1 MEIKMEFN
9 ALVVDKDEENNITS
23 SEVKKVSLSELPEGD
38 VLVNVEYSNVNYK
51 DGLCIGS
58 GAGLVK
64 TYPHVPGID
73 FAGTVENSENK
84 NFQKGDRV
92 ILTGWRVGEVV
103 WGGYAQ
109 KARVK
114 ASQLVKMPEGM
125 SSKQAMTMGTA
136 GFSAMLSIIRL
147 EEFGMTKDN
156 GEVLVTGA
164 TGGVGSVSTIILS
177 NLGYEV
183 VSVSGKSSSGDY
195 LKLLGAKRIIDRS
208 ELNEVIKRPMESA
221 AWAGCIDTVGGD
233 TLSRLLGQLKYGA
246 SVAVVGNAGG
256 NNLSASA
263 IPFMLRGINML
274 GIDSAMQPFEKR
286 VQVWDRLNK
295 DFPKS
300 FFDSITK
307 VISLSDL
314 PRVGKEIL
322 SGNIRGRLVVDVNL

>member
-1 MEIKMEFN
+1 MEFN
-9 ALVVDKDEENNITS
+9 ALVVEKDEETNVTS
-23 SEVKKVSLSELPEGD
+23 SEVKKINLSDLPEGD

-51 DGLCIGS
+51 DGLCIGP

-73 FAGTVENSENK
+73 FAGTVEKSQDDNY
-84 NFQKGDRV
+84 QKGDQV

-103 WGGYAQ
+103 WGGYSQ

-114 ASQLVKMPEGM
+114 SSQLVKMPKNMTTKE
-125 SSKQAMTMGTA
+125 AMTMGTA
-136 GFSAMLSIIRL
+136 GFSAMLAIIRL
-147 EEFGMTKDN
+147 EEMGLSKEN

-164 TGGVGSVSTIILS
+164 TGGVGSVATVVLS

-183 VSVSGKSSSGDY
+183 VTVSGKSSSSEY
-195 LKLLGAKRIIDRS
+195 LKSLGSKRIIDRS
-208 ELNEVIKRPMESA
+208 ELNELIKRPLESA
-221 AWAGCIDTVGGD
+221 SWAGCIDTVGGN
-233 TLSRLLGQLKYGA
+233 TLSRLIGQLKYGA

-274 GIDSAMQPFEKR
+274 GIDSAMQPYENR
-286 VQVWDRLNK
+286 VKTWERLNK

-300 FFDSITK
+300 FFESITE

-322 SGNIRGRLVVDVNL
+322 DGKIKGRLVVDVNL

>member
-1 MEIKMEFN
+1 MEFN
-9 ALVVDKDEENNITS
+9 ALVVEKDEETNVTS
-23 SEVKKVSLSELPEGD
+23 SEVKKISLSDLPEGD

-51 DGLCIGS
+51 DGLCIGP

-73 FAGTVENSENK
+73 FAGTVEKSQDDNY
-84 NFQKGDRV
+84 QKGDQV

-103 WGGYAQ
+103 WGGYSQ

-114 ASQLVKMPEGM
+114 SSQLVKMPKNMTTKE
-125 SSKQAMTMGTA
+125 AMTMGTA
-136 GFSAMLSIIRL
+136 GFSAMLAIIRL
-147 EEFGMTKDN
+147 EEMGLSKEN

-164 TGGVGSVSTIILS
+164 TGGVGSVATVVLS

-183 VSVSGKSSSGDY
+183 VTVSGKSSSSEY
-195 LKLLGAKRIIDRS
+195 LKSLGSKRIIDRS
-208 ELNEVIKRPMESA
+208 ELNELIKRPLESA
-221 AWAGCIDTVGGD
+221 SWAGCIDTVGGN
-233 TLSRLLGQLKYGA
+233 TLSRLIGQLKYGA

-274 GIDSAMQPFEKR
+274 GIDSAMQPYENR
-286 VQVWDRLNK
+286 VKTWERLNK
-295 DFPKS
+295 DFPKN
-300 FFDSITK
+300 FFESITE

-322 SGNIRGRLVVDVNL
+322 DGKIKGRLVVDVNL

>member
-1 MEIKMEFN
+1 MEFN
-9 ALVVDKDEENNITS
+9 ALVVEKDEETNVTS
-23 SEVKKVSLSELPEGD
+23 SEVKKISLSDLPEGD

-51 DGLCIGS
+51 DGLCIGP

-73 FAGTVENSENK
+73 FAGTVETSQNDNY
-84 NFQKGDRV
+84 QKGDQV
-92 ILTGWRVGEVV
+92 ILTGWCVGEIV
-103 WGGYAQ
+103 WGGYSQ

-114 ASQLVKMPEGM
+114 SSQLVKMPKNMTTKE
-125 SSKQAMTMGTA
+125 AMTMGTA
-136 GFSAMLSIIRL
+136 GFSAMLAIIRL
-147 EEFGMTKDN
+147 EEMGLSKEN

-164 TGGVGSVSTIILS
+164 TGGVGSVATIVLS

-183 VSVSGKSSSGDY
+183 VTVSGKSSSSEY
-195 LKLLGAKRIIDRS
+195 LKSLGSKRIIDRS
-208 ELNEVIKRPMESA
+208 ELNELIKRPLESA
-221 AWAGCIDTVGGD
+221 SWAGCIDTVGGN
-233 TLSRLLGQLKYGA
+233 TLSRLIGQLKYGA

-263 IPFMLRGINML
+263 IPFMLRGVNML
-274 GIDSAMQPFEKR
+274 GIDSAMQPYENR
-286 VQVWDRLNK
+286 VKIWERLNK

-300 FFDSITK
+300 FFESITE

-322 SGNIRGRLVVDVNL
+322 DGKIKGRLVVDVNL

>member
-1 MEIKMEFN
+1 MEFN
-9 ALVVDKDEENNITS
+9 ALVVEKGEETNVTS
-23 SEVKKVSLSELPEGD
+23 SEVKKISLSDLPEGD

-51 DGLCIGS
+51 DGLCIGP

-73 FAGTVENSENK
+73 FAGTVETSQNDNY
-84 NFQKGDRV
+84 QKGDQV

-103 WGGYAQ
+103 WGGYSQ

-114 ASQLVKMPEGM
+114 SSQLVKMPKNMTTKE
-125 SSKQAMTMGTA
+125 AMTMGTA
-136 GFSAMLSIIRL
+136 GFSAMLAIIRL
-147 EEFGMTKDN
+147 EEMGLSKEN

-164 TGGVGSVSTIILS
+164 TGGVGSVATVVLS

-183 VSVSGKSSSGDY
+183 VTVSGKSSSSEY
-195 LKLLGAKRIIDRS
+195 LKSLGSKRIIDRS
-208 ELNEVIKRPMESA
+208 ELNELIKRPLESA
-221 AWAGCIDTVGGD
+221 SWAGCIDTVGGN
-233 TLSRLLGQLKYGA
+233 TLSRLIGQLKYGA
-246 SVAVVGNAGG
+246 SVAVVGNASG

-263 IPFMLRGINML
+263 IPFMLRGVNML
-274 GIDSAMQPFEKR
+274 GIDSAMQPYENR
-286 VQVWDRLNK
+286 VKIWERLNK

-300 FFDSITK
+300 FFESITE

-322 SGNIRGRLVVDVNL
+322 DGKIKGRLVVDVNL

>member
-1 MEIKMEFN
+1 MEFN
-9 ALVVDKDEENNITS
+9 ALVVEKDEETNVTS
-23 SEVKKVSLSELPEGD
+23 SEVKKISLSDLPEGD

-51 DGLCIGS
+51 DGLCIGPGS
-58 GAGLVK
+58 GLVK

-73 FAGTVENSENK
+73 FAGTVETSQDDNY
-84 NFQKGDRV
+84 QKGDQV

-103 WGGYAQ
+103 WGGYSQ

-114 ASQLVKMPEGM
+114 SSQLVKMPKNMTPKE
-125 SSKQAMTMGTA
+125 AMTMGTA
-136 GFSAMLSIIRL
+136 GFSAMLAIIRL
-147 EEFGMTKDN
+147 EEMGLSKEN

-164 TGGVGSVSTIILS
+164 TGGVGSVATVVLS

-183 VSVSGKSSSGDY
+183 VTVSGKSSSSEY
-195 LKLLGAKRIIDRS
+195 LKSLGSKRIIDRS
-208 ELNEVIKRPMESA
+208 ELNELIKRPLESA
-221 AWAGCIDTVGGD
+221 SWAGCIDTVGGN
-233 TLSRLLGQLKYGA
+233 TLSRLIGQLKYGA

-263 IPFMLRGINML
+263 IPFMLRGVNML
-274 GIDSAMQPFEKR
+274 GIDSAMQPYENR
-286 VQVWDRLNK
+286 VKIWERLNK

-300 FFDSITK
+300 FFESITE

-322 SGNIRGRLVVDVNL
+322 DGKIKGRLVVDVNL

>member
-1 MEIKMEFN
+1 MEFN

-73 FAGTVENSENK
+73 FAGTVENSENE

-147 EEFGMTKDN
+147 EEFGMTKEN

-183 VSVSGKSSSGDY
+183 VTVSGKSSSGDY
-195 LKLLGAKRIIDRS
+195 LKSLGAKRIIDRS

-322 SGNIRGRLVVDVNL
+322 SGNIKGRLVVDVNL

>member
-1 MEIKMEFN
+1 MEFN
-9 ALVVDKDEENNITS
+9 ALVVEKDEETNVTS
-23 SEVKKVSLSELPEGD
+23 SEVKKISLSDLPEGD

-51 DGLCIGS
+51 DGLCIGP

-73 FAGTVENSENK
+73 FAGTVEISQNDNY
-84 NFQKGDRV
+84 QKGDQV
-92 ILTGWRVGEVV
+92 ILTGWRVGEIV
-103 WGGYAQ
+103 WGGYSQ

-114 ASQLVKMPEGM
+114 SSQLVKMPKNMTTKE
-125 SSKQAMTMGTA
+125 AMTMGTA
-136 GFSAMLSIIRL
+136 GFSAMLAIIRL
-147 EEFGMTKDN
+147 EEMGLSKEN

-164 TGGVGSVSTIILS
+164 TGGVGSVATVVLS

-183 VSVSGKSSSGDY
+183 VTVSGKSSSSEY
-195 LKLLGAKRIIDRS
+195 LKSLGSKRIIDRS
-208 ELNEVIKRPMESA
+208 ELNELIKRPLESA
-221 AWAGCIDTVGGD
+221 SWAGCIDTVGGN
-233 TLSRLLGQLKYGA
+233 TLSRLIGQLKYGA

-263 IPFMLRGINML
+263 IPFMLRGVNML
-274 GIDSAMQPFEKR
+274 GIDSAMQPYENR
-286 VQVWDRLNK
+286 VKIWERLNK

-300 FFDSITK
+300 FFESITE

-322 SGNIRGRLVVDVNL
+322 DGKIKGRLVVDVNL

>member
-1 MEIKMEFN
+1 MEFN
-9 ALVVDKDEENNITS
+9 ALVVEKDEETNVTS
-23 SEVKKVSLSELPEGD
+23 SEVKKISLSDLPEGD

-51 DGLCIGS
+51 DGLCIGP

-73 FAGTVENSENK
+73 FAGTVETSQNDNY
-84 NFQKGDRV
+84 QKGDKV
-92 ILTGWRVGEVV
+92 ILTGWRVGEVI
-103 WGGYAQ
+103 WGGYSQ

-114 ASQLVKMPEGM
+114 SSQLVKMPKNMTTKE
-125 SSKQAMTMGTA
+125 AMTMGTA
-136 GFSAMLSIIRL
+136 GFSAMLAIIRL
-147 EEFGMTKDN
+147 EEMGLSKEN

-164 TGGVGSVSTIILS
+164 TGGVGSVATVVLS

-183 VSVSGKSSSGDY
+183 VTVSGKSSSSEY
-195 LKLLGAKRIIDRS
+195 LKSLGSKRIIDRS
-208 ELNEVIKRPMESA
+208 ELNELIKRPLESA
-221 AWAGCIDTVGGD
+221 SWAGCIDTVGGN
-233 TLSRLLGQLKYGA
+233 TLSRLIGQLKYGA

-263 IPFMLRGINML
+263 IPFMLRGVNML
-274 GIDSAMQPFEKR
+274 GIDSAMQPYENR
-286 VQVWDRLNK
+286 VKIWERLNK

-300 FFDSITK
+300 FFKSITE

-322 SGNIRGRLVVDVNL
+322 DGKIKGRLVVDVNL

>member
-1 MEIKMEFN
+1 MEFN
-9 ALVVDKDEENNITS
+9 ALVVEKDEETNVTS
-23 SEVKKVSLSELPEGD
+23 SEVKKISLSDLPEGD

-51 DGLCIGS
+51 DGLCIGP

-73 FAGTVENSENK
+73 FAGTVETSQDDNY
-84 NFQKGDRV
+84 QKGDQV

-103 WGGYAQ
+103 WGGYSQ

-114 ASQLVKMPEGM
+114 SSQLVKMPKNMTTKE
-125 SSKQAMTMGTA
+125 AMTMGTA
-136 GFSAMLSIIRL
+136 GFSAMLAIIRL
-147 EEFGMTKDN
+147 EEMGLSKEN

-164 TGGVGSVSTIILS
+164 TGGVGSVATVVLS

-183 VSVSGKSSSGDY
+183 VTVSGKSSSSEY
-195 LKLLGAKRIIDRS
+195 LKSLGSKRIIDRS
-208 ELNEVIKRPMESA
+208 ELNELIKRPLESA
-221 AWAGCIDTVGGD
+221 SWAGCIDTVGGN
-233 TLSRLLGQLKYGA
+233 TLSRLIGQLKYGA

-274 GIDSAMQPFEKR
+274 GIDSAMQPYENR
-286 VQVWDRLNK
+286 VKIWERLNK

-300 FFDSITK
+300 FFESITE

-314 PRVGKEIL
+314 SKVKPYFL
-322 SGNIRGRLVVDVNL
+322 Q

>member
-1 MEIKMEFN
+1 MEFN
-9 ALVVDKDEENNITS
+9 ALVVEKDEETNVTS
-23 SEVKKVSLSELPEGD
+23 SEVKKISLSDLPEGD

-51 DGLCIGS
+51 DGLCIGP

-73 FAGTVENSENK
+73 FAGTVETSQDDNY
-84 NFQKGDRV
+84 QKGDQV

-103 WGGYAQ
+103 WGGYSQ

-114 ASQLVKMPEGM
+114 SSQLIKMPKNMTTKE
-125 SSKQAMTMGTA
+125 AMTMGTA
-136 GFSAMLSIIRL
+136 GFSAMLAIIRL
-147 EEFGMTKDN
+147 EEMGLSKEN

-164 TGGVGSVSTIILS
+164 TGGVGSVATVVLS

-183 VSVSGKSSSGDY
+183 VTVSGKSSSSEY
-195 LKLLGAKRIIDRS
+195 LKSLGSKRILDRS
-208 ELNEVIKRPMESA
+208 ELNELIKRPLESA
-221 AWAGCIDTVGGD
+221 SWAGCIDTVGGN
-233 TLSRLLGQLKYGA
+233 TLSRLIGQLKYGA

-263 IPFMLRGINML
+263 IPFMLRGVNML
-274 GIDSAMQPFEKR
+274 GIDSAMQPYENR
-286 VQVWDRLNK
+286 VKIWERLNK

-300 FFDSITK
+300 FFESITE

-322 SGNIRGRLVVDVNL
+322 DGKIKGRLVVDVNL

>member
-1 MEIKMEFN
+1 MEFN
-9 ALVVDKDEENNITS
+9 ALVVEKDEETNVTS
-23 SEVKKVSLSELPEGD
+23 SEVKKINLSDLPEGD

-51 DGLCIGS
+51 DGLCIGP

-73 FAGTVENSENK
+73 FAGTVEKSQDDNY
-84 NFQKGDRV
+84 QKGDQV
-92 ILTGWRVGEVV
+92 ILTGWRVGEIV
-103 WGGYAQ
+103 WGGYSQ

-114 ASQLVKMPEGM
+114 SSQLVKMPKNMTTKE
-125 SSKQAMTMGTA
+125 AMTMGTA
-136 GFSAMLSIIRL
+136 GFSAMLAIIRL
-147 EEFGMTKDN
+147 EEMGLSKEN

-164 TGGVGSVSTIILS
+164 TGGVGSVATVVLS

-183 VSVSGKSSSGDY
+183 VTVSGKSSSSEY
-195 LKLLGAKRIIDRS
+195 LKSLGSKRIIDRS
-208 ELNEVIKRPMESA
+208 ELNELIKRPLESA
-221 AWAGCIDTVGGD
+221 SWAGCIDTVGGN
-233 TLSRLLGQLKYGA
+233 TLSRLIGQLKYGA

-274 GIDSAMQPFEKR
+274 GIDSAMQPYENR
-286 VQVWDRLNK
+286 VKTWERLNK
-295 DFPKS
+295 DFPKN
-300 FFDSITK
+300 FFESITE

-322 SGNIRGRLVVDVNL
+322 DGKIKGRLVVDVNL

>member
-1 MEIKMEFN
+1 MEFN
-9 ALVVDKDEENNITS
+9 ALVVEKDEETNVTS
-23 SEVKKVSLSELPEGD
+23 SEVKKISLSDLPEGD

-51 DGLCIGS
+51 DGLCIGP

-73 FAGTVENSENK
+73 FAGTVETSQDDNY
-84 NFQKGDRV
+84 QKGDQV

-103 WGGYAQ
+103 WGGYSQ

-114 ASQLVKMPEGM
+114 SSQLVKMPKNMTTKE
-125 SSKQAMTMGTA
+125 AMTMGTA
-136 GFSAMLSIIRL
+136 GFSAMLAIIRL
-147 EEFGMTKDN
+147 EEMGLSKEN

-164 TGGVGSVSTIILS
+164 TGGVGSVATVVLS

-183 VSVSGKSSSGDY
+183 VTVSGKSSSSEY
-195 LKLLGAKRIIDRS
+195 LKSLGSKRIIDRS
-208 ELNEVIKRPMESA
+208 ELNELIKRPLESA
-221 AWAGCIDTVGGD
+221 SWAGCIDTVGGN
-233 TLSRLLGQLKYGA
+233 TLSRLIGQLKYGA

-274 GIDSAMQPFEKR
+274 GIDSAMQPYENR
-286 VQVWDRLNK
+286 VKIWERLNK

-300 FFDSITK
+300 FFESITE

-322 SGNIRGRLVVDVNL
+322 EGKIKGRLVVDVNL

>member
-1 MEIKMEFN
+1 MEFN
-9 ALVVDKDEENNITS
+9 ALVVEKDEETNVTS
-23 SEVKKVSLSELPEGD
+23 SKVKKINLSELPEGD

-51 DGLCIGS
+51 DGLCIGP

-73 FAGTVENSENK
+73 FAGTVEHSENE
-84 NFQKGDRV
+84 NYQKGDQV

-103 WGGYAQ
+103 WGGYSQ

-114 ASQLVKMPEGM
+114 ASQLVKMPENM
-125 SSKQAMTMGTA
+125 TPKEAMTMGTA

-147 EEFGMTKDN
+147 EEMGLSKEN

-164 TGGVGSVSTIILS
+164 TGGVGSVATVVLS

-183 VSVSGKSSSGDY
+183 VTVSGKSSSSEY
-195 LKLLGAKRIIDRS
+195 LKSLGSKRIIDRS
-208 ELNEVIKRPMESA
+208 ELNELIKRPLESA
-221 AWAGCIDTVGGD
+221 LWAGCIDTVGGN
-233 TLSRLLGQLKYGA
+233 TLSRLIGQLKYGA

-274 GIDSAMQPFEKR
+274 GIDSAMQPYENR
-286 VQVWDRLNK
+286 VKIWERLNK

-300 FFDSITK
+300 FFESITE

-314 PRVGKEIL
+314 PRVGNEIL
-322 SGNIRGRLVVDVNL
+322 DGKIKGRLVVDVNL

>member
-73 FAGTVENSENK
+73 FAGTVENSENE

-147 EEFGMTKDN
+147 EEFGMTKEN

-183 VSVSGKSSSGDY
+183 VTVSGKSSSGDY
-195 LKLLGAKRIIDRS
+195 LKSLGAKRIIDRS

-300 FFDSITK
+300 FFDTITK

-322 SGNIRGRLVVDVNL
+322 SGNIKGRLVVDVNL

>member
-1 MEIKMEFN
+1 MEFN
-9 ALVVDKDEENNITS
+9 ALVVEKDEETNVTS
-23 SEVKKVSLSELPEGD
+23 SEVKKISLSDLPEGD

-51 DGLCIGS
+51 DGLCIGP

-73 FAGTVENSENK
+73 FAGTVETSQDDNY
-84 NFQKGDRV
+84 QKGDQV

-103 WGGYAQ
+103 WGGYSQ

-114 ASQLVKMPEGM
+114 SSQLVKMPKNMTTKE
-125 SSKQAMTMGTA
+125 AMTMGTA
-136 GFSAMLSIIRL
+136 GFSAMLAIIRL
-147 EEFGMTKDN
+147 EEMGLSKEN

-164 TGGVGSVSTIILS
+164 TGGVGSVATVVLS

-183 VSVSGKSSSGDY
+183 VTVSGKSSSSEY
-195 LKLLGAKRIIDRS
+195 LKSLGSKRIIDRS
-208 ELNEVIKRPMESA
+208 ELNELIKRPLESA
-221 AWAGCIDTVGGD
+221 SWAGCIDTVGGN
-233 TLSRLLGQLKYGA
+233 TLSRLIGQLKYGA

-263 IPFMLRGINML
+263 IPFMLRGVNML
-274 GIDSAMQPFEKR
+274 GIDSAMQPYENR
-286 VQVWDRLNK
+286 VKIWERLNK

-300 FFDSITK
+300 FFESITE

-322 SGNIRGRLVVDVNL
+322 DGKIKGRLVVDVNL

>member
-1 MEIKMEFN
+1 MEFN

-125 SSKQAMTMGTA
+125 SSKQAMTLGTA

-164 TGGVGSVSTIILS
+164 TGGVGSVSTVILS

-183 VSVSGKSSSGDY
+183 VTVSGKSSSGDY
-195 LKLLGAKRIIDRS
+195 LKSLGAKRIIDRS

-322 SGNIRGRLVVDVNL
+322 SGNIKGRLVVDVNL

>member
-1 MEIKMEFN
+1 MEFN
-9 ALVVDKDEENNITS
+9 ALVVEKDEETNVTS
-23 SEVKKVSLSELPEGD
+23 SEVKKISLSDLPEGD

-51 DGLCIGS
+51 DGLCIGP

-73 FAGTVENSENK
+73 FAGTVETSQDDNH
-84 NFQKGDRV
+84 QKGDKV

-103 WGGYAQ
+103 WGGYSQ

-114 ASQLVKMPEGM
+114 SSQLVKMPKNMTTKE
-125 SSKQAMTMGTA
+125 AMTMGTA
-136 GFSAMLSIIRL
+136 GFSAMLAIIRL
-147 EEFGMTKDN
+147 EEMGLSKEN

-164 TGGVGSVSTIILS
+164 TGGVGSVATVVLS

-183 VSVSGKSSSGDY
+183 VTVSGKSSSSEY
-195 LKLLGAKRIIDRS
+195 LKSLGSKRIVDRS
-208 ELNEVIKRPMESA
+208 ELNELIKRPLESA
-221 AWAGCIDTVGGD
+221 SWAGCIDTVGGN
-233 TLSRLLGQLKYGA
+233 TLSRLIGQLKYGA

-263 IPFMLRGINML
+263 IPFMLRGVNML
-274 GIDSAMQPFEKR
+274 GIDSAMQPYENR
-286 VQVWDRLNK
+286 VKIWERLNK

-300 FFDSITK
+300 FFQSITE

-322 SGNIRGRLVVDVNL
+322 DGKIKGRLVVDVNL

>member
-1 MEIKMEFN
+1 MEFN
-9 ALVVDKDEENNITS
+9 ALVVEKDEETNVTS
-23 SEVKKVSLSELPEGD
+23 SEVKKISLSDLPEGD

-51 DGLCIGS
+51 DGLCIGP

-73 FAGTVENSENK
+73 FAGTVETSQNDNY
-84 NFQKGDRV
+84 QKGDQV

-103 WGGYAQ
+103 WGGYSQ

-114 ASQLVKMPEGM
+114 SSQLVKMPKNMTTKE
-125 SSKQAMTMGTA
+125 AMTMGTA
-136 GFSAMLSIIRL
+136 GFSAMLAIIRL
-147 EEFGMTKDN
+147 EEMGLSKEN

-164 TGGVGSVSTIILS
+164 TGGVGSVATVVLS

-183 VSVSGKSSSGDY
+183 VTVSGKSSSSEY
-195 LKLLGAKRIIDRS
+195 LKSLGSKRIIDRS
-208 ELNEVIKRPMESA
+208 ELNELIKRPLESA
-221 AWAGCIDTVGGD
+221 SWAGCIDTVGGN
-233 TLSRLLGQLKYGA
+233 TLSRLIGQLKYGA

-274 GIDSAMQPFEKR
+274 GIDSAMQPYENR
-286 VQVWDRLNK
+286 VKIWERLNK

-300 FFDSITK
+300 FFESITE

-322 SGNIRGRLVVDVNL
+322 DGKIKGRLVVDVNL

>member
-1 MEIKMEFN
+1 MEFN
-9 ALVVDKDEENNITS
+9 ALVVEKDEETNVTS
-23 SEVKKVSLSELPEGD
+23 SKVKKINLSDLPEGD

-51 DGLCIGS
+51 DGLCIGP

-73 FAGTVENSENK
+73 FAGTVEISQNDNY
-84 NFQKGDRV
+84 QKGDQV

-103 WGGYAQ
+103 WGGYSQ

-114 ASQLVKMPEGM
+114 SSQLVKMPKNM
-125 SSKQAMTMGTA
+125 STKEAMTMGTA
-136 GFSAMLSIIRL
+136 GFSAMLAIIRL
-147 EEFGMTKDN
+147 EEMGLSKEN

-164 TGGVGSVSTIILS
+164 TGGVGSVATVVLS

-183 VSVSGKSSSGDY
+183 VTVSGKSSSSEY
-195 LKLLGAKRIIDRS
+195 LKSLGSKRIIDRS
-208 ELNEVIKRPMESA
+208 ELNELIKRPLESA
-221 AWAGCIDTVGGD
+221 SWAGCIDTVGGN
-233 TLSRLLGQLKYGA
+233 TLSRLIGQLKYGA

-263 IPFMLRGINML
+263 IPFMLRGVNML
-274 GIDSAMQPFEKR
+274 GIDSAMQPYENR
-286 VQVWDRLNK
+286 VKIWERLNK

-300 FFDSITK
+300 FFESITE

-314 PRVGKEIL
+314 PRVGNEIL
-322 SGNIRGRLVVDVNL
+322 DGKIKGRLVVDVNL

>member
-1 MEIKMEFN
+1 MEFN
-9 ALVVDKDEENNITS
+9 ALVVEKDEETNVTS
-23 SEVKKVSLSELPEGD
+23 PVVKKINLSDLPEGD

-51 DGLCIGS
+51 DGLCIGP

-73 FAGTVENSENK
+73 FAGTVETSQDDNY
-84 NFQKGDRV
+84 QKGDQV

-103 WGGYAQ
+103 WGGYSQ

-114 ASQLVKMPEGM
+114 SSQLVKMPKNMTPKE
-125 SSKQAMTMGTA
+125 AMTMGTA

-147 EEFGMTKDN
+147 EEMGLSKEN

-164 TGGVGSVSTIILS
+164 TGGVGSVATVVLS

-183 VSVSGKSSSGDY
+183 VTVSGKSSSSEY
-195 LKLLGAKRIIDRS
+195 LKSLGSKRIIDRS
-208 ELNEVIKRPMESA
+208 ELNELIKRPLESA
-221 AWAGCIDTVGGD
+221 SWAGCIDTVGGN
-233 TLSRLLGQLKYGA
+233 TLSRLIGQLKYGA

-274 GIDSAMQPFEKR
+274 GIDSAMQPYENR
-286 VQVWDRLNK
+286 VKIWERLNK

-300 FFDSITK
+300 FFESITE

-322 SGNIRGRLVVDVNL
+322 DGKIKGRLVVDVNL

>member
-1 MEIKMEFN
+1 MEFN
-9 ALVVDKDEENNITS
+9 ALVVEKDEETNVTS
-23 SEVKKVSLSELPEGD
+23 SEVKKISLSDLPEGD

-51 DGLCIGS
+51 DGLCIGP

-73 FAGTVENSENK
+73 FAGTVETSQDDSY
-84 NFQKGDRV
+84 QKGDQV

-103 WGGYAQ
+103 WGGYSQ

-114 ASQLVKMPEGM
+114 SSQLVKMPKNMTTKE
-125 SSKQAMTMGTA
+125 AMTMGTA
-136 GFSAMLSIIRL
+136 GFSAMLAIIRL
-147 EEFGMTKDN
+147 EEMGLSKEN

-164 TGGVGSVSTIILS
+164 TGGVGSVATVVLS

-183 VSVSGKSSSGDY
+183 VTVSGKSSSSEY
-195 LKLLGAKRIIDRS
+195 LKSLGSKRIIDRS
-208 ELNEVIKRPMESA
+208 ELNELIKRPLESA
-221 AWAGCIDTVGGD
+221 SWAGCIDTVGGN
-233 TLSRLLGQLKYGA
+233 TLSRLIGQLKYGA

-263 IPFMLRGINML
+263 IPFMLRGVNML
-274 GIDSAMQPFEKR
+274 GIDSAMQPYENR
-286 VQVWDRLNK
+286 VKIWERLNK

-300 FFDSITK
+300 FFESITE

-322 SGNIRGRLVVDVNL
+322 DGKIKGRLVVDVNL

>member
-1 MEIKMEFN
+1 MEFN
-9 ALVVDKDEENNITS
+9 ALVVEKDEETNVTS
-23 SEVKKVSLSELPEGD
+23 SEVKKISLSDLPEGD

-51 DGLCIGS
+51 DGLCIGP

-73 FAGTVENSENK
+73 FAGTVEISQNDNY
-84 NFQKGDRV
+84 QKGDQV

-103 WGGYAQ
+103 WGGYSQ

-114 ASQLVKMPEGM
+114 SSQLVKMPENM
-125 SSKQAMTMGTA
+125 TPKEAMTMGTA
-136 GFSAMLSIIRL
+136 GFSAMLAIIRL
-147 EEFGMTKDN
+147 EEMGLSKEN

-164 TGGVGSVSTIILS
+164 TGGVGSVATVVLS

-183 VSVSGKSSSGDY
+183 VTVSGKSSSSEY
-195 LKLLGAKRIIDRS
+195 LKSLGSKRIIDRS
-208 ELNEVIKRPMESA
+208 ELNELIKRPLESA
-221 AWAGCIDTVGGD
+221 SWAGCIDTVGGN
-233 TLSRLLGQLKYGA
+233 TLSRLIGQLKYGA

-274 GIDSAMQPFEKR
+274 GIDSAMQPYENR
-286 VQVWDRLNK
+286 VKTWERLNK
-295 DFPKS
+295 DFPKN
-300 FFDSITK
+300 FFESITE

-322 SGNIRGRLVVDVNL
+322 DGKIKGRLVVDVNL

>member
-1 MEIKMEFN
+1 MEFN
-9 ALVVDKDEENNITS
+9 ALVVEKDEETNVTS
-23 SEVKKVSLSELPEGD
+23 SEVKKISLSDLPEGD

-51 DGLCIGS
+51 DGLCIGP

-73 FAGTVENSENK
+73 FAGTVETSQNDNY
-84 NFQKGDRV
+84 QKGDQV
-92 ILTGWRVGEVV
+92 ILTGWRVGEIV
-103 WGGYAQ
+103 WGGYSQ

-114 ASQLVKMPEGM
+114 SSQLVKMPKNMTTKE
-125 SSKQAMTMGTA
+125 AMTMGTA
-136 GFSAMLSIIRL
+136 GFSAMLAIIRL
-147 EEFGMTKDN
+147 EEMGLSKEN

-164 TGGVGSVSTIILS
+164 TGGVGSVATVVLS

-183 VSVSGKSSSGDY
+183 VTVSGKSSSSEY
-195 LKLLGAKRIIDRS
+195 LKSLGSKRIIDRS
-208 ELNEVIKRPMESA
+208 ELNELIKRPLESA
-221 AWAGCIDTVGGD
+221 SWAGCIDTVGGN
-233 TLSRLLGQLKYGA
+233 TLSRLIGQLKYGA

-263 IPFMLRGINML
+263 IPFMLRGVNML
-274 GIDSAMQPFEKR
+274 GIDSAMQPYENR
-286 VQVWDRLNK
+286 VKIWERLNK

-300 FFDSITK
+300 FFESITE

-322 SGNIRGRLVVDVNL
+322 DGKIKGRLVVDVNL

>member
-1 MEIKMEFN
+1 MEFN
-9 ALVVDKDEENNITS
+9 ALVVEKDEETNVTS
-23 SEVKKVSLSELPEGD
+23 SEVKKISLSDLPEGD

-51 DGLCIGS
+51 DGLCIGP

-73 FAGTVENSENK
+73 FAGTVETSQNDNY
-84 NFQKGDRV
+84 QKGDQV

-103 WGGYAQ
+103 WGGYSQ

-114 ASQLVKMPEGM
+114 SSQLVKMPKNMTTKE
-125 SSKQAMTMGTA
+125 AMTMGTA
-136 GFSAMLSIIRL
+136 GFSAMLAIIRL
-147 EEFGMTKDN
+147 EEMGLSKEN

-164 TGGVGSVSTIILS
+164 TGGVGSVATVVLS

-183 VSVSGKSSSGDY
+183 VTVSGKSSSSEY
-195 LKLLGAKRIIDRS
+195 LKSLGSKRIIDRS
-208 ELNEVIKRPMESA
+208 ELNELIKRPLESA
-221 AWAGCIDTVGGD
+221 SWAGCIDTVGGN
-233 TLSRLLGQLKYGA
+233 TLSRLIGQLKYGA

-263 IPFMLRGINML
+263 IPFMLRGVNML
-274 GIDSAMQPFEKR
+274 GIDSAMQPYENR
-286 VQVWDRLNK
+286 VKTWERLNK

-300 FFDSITK
+300 FFQSITE

-322 SGNIRGRLVVDVNL
+322 DGKIKGRLVVDVNL

>member
-1 MEIKMEFN
+1 MCIR
-9 ALVVDKDEENNITS
+9 DS
-23 SEVKKVSLSELPEGD
+23 
-38 VLVNVEYSNVNYK
+38 YK

-73 FAGTVENSENK
+73 FAGTVENSENE

-147 EEFGMTKDN
+147 EEFGMTKEN

-164 TGGVGSVSTIILS
+164 TGGVGSVSTVILS

-183 VSVSGKSSSGDY
+183 VTVSGKSSSGDY
-195 LKLLGAKRIIDRS
+195 LKSLGAKRTIDRS

-322 SGNIRGRLVVDVNL
+322 SGNTVSYTHLTLPTKRIV

>member
-1 MEIKMEFN
+1 MEFN
-9 ALVVDKDEENNITS
+9 ALVVEKDEETNVTS
-23 SEVKKVSLSELPEGD
+23 SEVKKISLSDLPEGD

-51 DGLCIGS
+51 DGLCIGP

-73 FAGTVENSENK
+73 FAGTVETSQNDNY
-84 NFQKGDRV
+84 QKGDQV

-103 WGGYAQ
+103 WGGYSQ

-114 ASQLVKMPEGM
+114 SSQLVKMPKNMTTKE
-125 SSKQAMTMGTA
+125 AMTMGTA
-136 GFSAMLSIIRL
+136 GFSAMLAIIRL
-147 EEFGMTKDN
+147 EEMGLSKEN

-164 TGGVGSVSTIILS
+164 TGGVGSVATVVLS

-183 VSVSGKSSSGDY
+183 VTVSGKSSSSEY
-195 LKLLGAKRIIDRS
+195 LKSLGSKRIIDRS
-208 ELNEVIKRPMESA
+208 ELNELIKRPLESA
-221 AWAGCIDTVGGD
+221 SWAGCIDTVGGN
-233 TLSRLLGQLKYGA
+233 TLSRLIGQLKYGA

-263 IPFMLRGINML
+263 IPFMLRGVNML
-274 GIDSAMQPFEKR
+274 GIDSAMQPYENR
-286 VQVWDRLNK
+286 VKIWERLNK

-300 FFDSITK
+300 FFESITE

-322 SGNIRGRLVVDVNL
+322 DGKIKGRLVVDVNL

>member
-1 MEIKMEFN
+1 MEFN

-73 FAGTVENSENK
+73 FAGTVENSENE

-125 SSKQAMTMGTA
+125 SSKQAMTLGTA

-147 EEFGMTKDN
+147 EEFGMTKEN

-300 FFDSITK
+300 FFDTITK

-322 SGNIRGRLVVDVNL
+322 SGNIKGRLVVDVNL

>member
-1 MEIKMEFN
+1 MEFN
-9 ALVVDKDEENNITS
+9 ALVVEKDEETNVTS
-23 SEVKKVSLSELPEGD
+23 SEVKKISLSDLPEGD

-51 DGLCIGS
+51 DGLCIGP

-73 FAGTVENSENK
+73 FAGTVETSQNDNY
-84 NFQKGDRV
+84 QKGDQV

-103 WGGYAQ
+103 WGGYSQ

-114 ASQLVKMPEGM
+114 SSQLVKMPKNMTTKE
-125 SSKQAMTMGTA
+125 AMTMGTA
-136 GFSAMLSIIRL
+136 GFSAMLAIIRL
-147 EEFGMTKDN
+147 EEMGLSKEN

-164 TGGVGSVSTIILS
+164 TGGVGSVATVVLS

-183 VSVSGKSSSGDY
+183 VTVSGKSSSSEY
-195 LKLLGAKRIIDRS
+195 LKSLGSKRIIDRS
-208 ELNEVIKRPMESA
+208 ELNELIKRPLESA
-221 AWAGCIDTVGGD
+221 SWAGCIDTVGGN
-233 TLSRLLGQLKYGA
+233 TLSRLIGQLKYGA

-263 IPFMLRGINML
+263 IPFMLRGVNML
-274 GIDSAMQPFEKR
+274 GIDSAMQPYENR
-286 VQVWDRLNK
+286 VKIWERLNK

-300 FFDSITK
+300 FFESITE
-307 VISLSDL
+307 VVSLSDL

-322 SGNIRGRLVVDVNL
+322 DGKIKGRLVVDVNL

>member
-1 MEIKMEFN
+1 MEFN
-9 ALVVDKDEENNITS
+9 ALVVEKDEETNVTS
-23 SEVKKVSLSELPEGD
+23 SEVKKINLSDLPEGD

-51 DGLCIGS
+51 DGLCIGP

-73 FAGTVENSENK
+73 FAGTVEKSQDDNY
-84 NFQKGDRV
+84 QKGDQV

-103 WGGYAQ
+103 WGGYSQ

-114 ASQLVKMPEGM
+114 SSQLVKMPKNMTTKE
-125 SSKQAMTMGTA
+125 AMTMGTA
-136 GFSAMLSIIRL
+136 GFSAMLAIIRL
-147 EEFGMTKDN
+147 EEMGLSKEN

-164 TGGVGSVSTIILS
+164 TGGVGSVATVVLS

-183 VSVSGKSSSGDY
+183 VTVSGKSSSSEY
-195 LKLLGAKRIIDRS
+195 LKSLGSKRIIDRS
-208 ELNEVIKRPMESA
+208 ELNELIKRPLESA
-221 AWAGCIDTVGGD
+221 SWAGCIDTVGGN
-233 TLSRLLGQLKYGA
+233 TLSRLIGQLKYGA

-274 GIDSAMQPFEKR
+274 GIDSAMQPYENR
-286 VQVWDRLNK
+286 VKTWERLNK
-295 DFPKS
+295 DFPKN
-300 FFDSITK
+300 FFESITE

-322 SGNIRGRLVVDVNL
+322 DGKIKGRLVVDVNL

>member
-1 MEIKMEFN
+1 MEFN
-9 ALVVDKDEENNITS
+9 ALVVEKDEETNVTS
-23 SEVKKVSLSELPEGD
+23 SEVKKISLSDLPEGD

-51 DGLCIGS
+51 DGLCIGP

-73 FAGTVENSENK
+73 FAGTVETSQDDNY
-84 NFQKGDRV
+84 QKGDQV

-103 WGGYAQ
+103 WGGYSQ

-114 ASQLVKMPEGM
+114 SSQLVKMPKNMTTKE
-125 SSKQAMTMGTA
+125 AMTMGTA

-147 EEFGMTKDN
+147 EEMGLSKEN

-164 TGGVGSVSTIILS
+164 TGGVGSVATVVLS

-183 VSVSGKSSSGDY
+183 VTVSGKSSSSEY
-195 LKLLGAKRIIDRS
+195 LKSLGSKRIIDRS
-208 ELNEVIKRPMESA
+208 ELNELIKRPLESA
-221 AWAGCIDTVGGD
+221 SWAGCIDTVGGN
-233 TLSRLLGQLKYGA
+233 TLSRLIGQLKYGA

-256 NNLSASA
+256 NNLSVSA

-274 GIDSAMQPFEKR
+274 GIDSAMQPYENR
-286 VQVWDRLNK
+286 VKIWERLNK

-300 FFDSITK
+300 FFESITE

-314 PRVGKEIL
+314 PRVGNEIL
-322 SGNIRGRLVVDVNL
+322 DGKIKGRLVVDVNL